1 MQVKKT
7 AGMVI
12 LALSLVLLLITSA
25 GCVSQAADKG
35 PLDTEADSGDYRTV
49 TDSRGVEV
57 KIPAEITSVVTVS
70 DGLVEG
76 VMYALGVE
84 DTLSGLGSAC
94 IQKDWTYSYPT
105 DDGGYVNGSGGCNI
119 MQVLYPEI
127 RELPLVMESGS
138 AMNYETLAS
147 LEPDVVIIRPGSC
160 SLQEK
165 DSETAKKTI
174 ETIES
179 LGIPLVVLYSPN
191 CYEDASLSRISDE
204 IGIIGDVFGKKEE
217 AEEIAGYLESQTAF
231 VEERTADIPEDEKPS
246 VLMFGLSPTH
256 RAQGGAGVV
265 QGLGTTESYMIEDS
279 VNAINAYQVEAGAF
293 QIVNTE
299 HVLALDPDV
308 IVLCT
313 AWGYHPPGELTEAT
327 YYESLRELS
336 AVKTGRVMSLPWT
349 PCNCAKR
356 LEYPVDLMVIA
367 KAAYPERFEDV
378 ALDKWLVGFYK
389 NVYGVDDNT
398 AEKLRAAQWMDW
410 CVEE

>member
-1 MQVKKT
+1 MQVKGT
-7 AGMVI
+7 AGWI
-12 LALSLVLLLITSA
+12 ISISALVFLLIFSA
-25 GCVSQAADKG
+25 GCVSQTAEKG
-35 PLDTEADSGDYRTV
+35 PLDTVADSGDYRTI

-57 KIPAEITSVVTVS
+57 KIPAEITRVVTVS

-127 RELPLVMESGS
+127 RELPLVMQSGS
-138 AMNYETLAS
+138 AMNYETLSS
-147 LEPDVVIIRPGSC
+147 LEPDVVILRLGSC

-293 QIVNTE
+293 QIVNAE
-299 HVLALDPDV
+299 QVLALDPDV

-356 LEYPVDLMVIA
+356 LEYPIDLMVIA
-367 KAAYPERFEDV
+367 KAAYPEKFENV
-378 ALDKWLVGFYK
+378 ALDEWLTGFYK

-398 AEKLRAAQWMDW
+398 AEKLRAAQWMNW